1 MYDVELVEAIC
12 RSFGQERRNSRR
24 ARALL
29 DLLQAV
35 VLEQIPETHPN
46 LIGMIEADTPR
57 GIRWL
62 N

>member
-12 RSFGQERRNSRR
+12 RRFGRERRNSRR
-24 ARALL
+24 ANALL
-29 DLLQAV
+29 DLLHAV

-46 LIGMIEADTPR
+46 PIALIEVDTPG
-57 GIRWL
+57 GIRGL